1 MSCEDTK
8 IFEFNSCKIP
18 DKAPFIIYAGLECTI
33 EKIDNGFKNNLENSS
48 KANESKHIPSGFS
61 ISTIS
66 SFRSIENK
74 RI

>member
-1 MSCEDTK
+1 MSCEDNK
-8 IFEFNSCKIP
+8 ILEFNSCKIP
-18 DKAPFIIYAGLECTI
+18 DKAPFIIYAGLECAI

-48 KANESKHIPSGFS
+48 KANEGKHIPSGFS